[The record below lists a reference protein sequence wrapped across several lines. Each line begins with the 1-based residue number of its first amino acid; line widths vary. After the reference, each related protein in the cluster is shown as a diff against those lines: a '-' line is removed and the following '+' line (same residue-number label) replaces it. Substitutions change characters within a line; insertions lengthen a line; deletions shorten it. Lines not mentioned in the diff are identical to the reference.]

1 MSMDALASPDCLQA
15 FLAMGGINVHMILP
29 MPKFYRLGRLVTVG
43 KTGIFVGNMGDRFPA
58 GPKEGTAARIIV
70 LPVSIADKSV
80 DMGESVD
87 ELYDTYERDLYADCG
102 EPFHNSDSDEME
114 EYVGGKKKSLQ
125 K

>member
-1 MSMDALASPDCLQA
+1 MSLLLIFKIIRIAFHCCDVNGCISQSRLLA
-15 FLAMGGINVHMILP
+15 GIFGNGV
-29 MPKFYRLGRLVTVG
+29 VTVG

-87 ELYDTYERDLYADCG
+87 EL
-102 EPFHNSDSDEME
+102 
-114 EYVGGKKKSLQ
+114 
-125 K
+125 